1 MNLRTTIKTIL
12 REEVNEM
19 YSKPSEKMDKI
30 ITRWLDNL
38 FAGSKMYY
46 KKSYES
52 THSFDWC
59 NKGMEI
65 ATVILYFH
73 NDDSVYDDKRP
84 MSERNFEEGT
94 LMIPESIVNELRD
107 YVPIR
112 RTYLRYKIEE
122 WFDDNI
128 FPEVTKTMGRND
140 INIGQFSEHP
150 QTAQICVPP
159 VEKPEDVTEEEMIE
173 LILKTTLYKRDSLL
187 RREEEEPG
195 YIEKLYLDKLH
206 NEEMNRVRG
215 KD

>member
-19 YSKPSEKMDKI
+19 YSKPSEKMDTI

-38 FAGSKMYY
+38 FTGSKMYY
-46 KKSYES
+46 KES
-52 THSFDWC
+52 WKTRHDFEWC

-65 ATVILYFH
+65 ASVTLYFN
-73 NDDSVYDDKRP
+73 NDENVYDDKRP
-84 MSERNFEEGT
+84 TSERNFEEGT
-94 LMIPESIVNELRD
+94 LSIPESIVNELRD

-112 RTYLRYKIEE
+112 RNYLRYKIEE

-128 FPEVTKTMGRND
+128 FPEVIKTMGRND
-140 INIGQFSEHP
+140 INIGQFSEYP
-150 QTAQICVPP
+150 KTAQICVPP

-173 LILKTTLYKRDSLL
+173 LILKTTLHKRDSLL

-195 YIEKLYLDKLH
+195 YIERLYLDKLH
-206 NEEMNRVRG
+206 NAEMNRVRG
-215 KD
+215 ND